1 MMSALNVAGMLLGLI
16 GAAALGLFILTMVVG
31 VPAFLVYVARLGPDA
46 SSDVRR
52 LNHRL
57 FVFSSRV
64 FYTAFFCILLSKLLG
79 AISGG

>member
-31 VPAFLVYVARLGPDA
+31 VPAFLVYVARLGSDA

-64 FYTAFFCILLSKLLG
+64 FYTAFFCILLSTLLG
-79 AISGG
+79 AISSG

>member
-1 MMSALNVAGMLLGLI
+1 MMSALNVAGMLIGLI

-31 VPAFLVYVARLGPDA
+31 VPVFLVYVARLGHDA

-57 FVFSSRV
+57 FVFSLRV
-64 FYTAFFCILLSKLLG
+64 FYTAFFCILLSKLL
-79 AISGG
+79 AAVSGG